1 MPCLNGNKGDK
12 GEPVNIQTPT
22 LEQMKKSIIQNTVN
36 TVQTEGKATRQAM
49 ESMRINNN
57 QRQAYFMIGT
67 IKAISPTSQINEKAI
82 KTIVAS
88 FNKHGLGKLDEKYL
102 HHYYRGT
109 TFDNRSDNEDETINY
124 RPNKN
129 KND

>member
-57 QRQAYFMIGT
+57 QRQAYFMIDT
-67 IKAISPTSQINEKAI
+67 IKAISPTSQIN
-82 KTIVAS
+82 
-88 FNKHGLGKLDEKYL
+88 
-102 HHYYRGT
+102 
-109 TFDNRSDNEDETINY
+109 
-124 RPNKN
+124 
-129 KND
+129 